1 MHQPAPGWLT
11 RAGYDFGHNGLPL
24 LAVLAVIAV
33 AGILLLARRWTAMH
47 DPQVLILLA
56 AVLAALCW
64 RAALKLLIPVTAVGL
79 TAILAFPALGLEHY
93 LPHVLR

>member
-1 MHQPAPGWLT
+1 M
-11 RAGYDFGHNGLPL
+11 R
-24 LAVLAVIAV
+24 
-33 AGILLLARRWTAMH
+33 

-56 AVLAALCW
+56 AALTALCW

-79 TAILAFPALGLEHY
+79 TVILAFSPLGLEHY

>member
-1 MHQPAPGWLT
+1 
-11 RAGYDFGHNGLPL
+11 
-24 LAVLAVIAV
+24 
-33 AGILLLARRWTAMH
+33 MH

-79 TAILAFPALGLEHY
+79 TAILAFSALGLEHY